1 MSYLRSL
8 WNVMRKELAQTL
20 RDRQMVFTLLVAP
33 LIQLV
38 AAGYAVGVT
47 LDHIPTVIC
56 DEDDTHA
63 SRDLVD
69 AFFANAS
76 FKRQDQVA
84 NPEAANAM
92 LESGGAAVALIVPRG
107 FALRLARRDDP
118 EVQVLVDGT
127 DPIRAQVAVSHA
139 SQFLQRHGLDAP
151 TLRPGRSG
159 PTLVPR
165 ILYNPRLSNA
175 VYMVPG
181 SVTIFLL
188 NITLL
193 MTAMGLTREKEDGTL
208 EQVLVTPIRP
218 SILLAGKSM
227 SFLLFG
233 AVDVVAM
240 LVVGSLVF
248 AVPLNGSFAVIG
260 LGAFLYL
267 ISTLGIGILIA
278 TASSSQTQAIMGAFA
293 FFLPA
298 LLMSG
303 FLSPIESMPRWL
315 QPVTLLNPLRHF
327 NEIMRGC
334 LLKAATAADLARQ
347 LIALALIGAVAIV
360 VSIKHFHKRSA

>member
-1 MSYLRSL
+1 MSYLGSL
-8 WNVMRKELAQTL
+8 WNVTRKELTQTL

-38 AAGYAVGVT
+38 VVGYAFGVT
-47 LDHIPTVIC
+47 VDHIPTVVF
-56 DEDDTHA
+56 DEDESRA

-69 AFFANAS
+69 SFLANAS
-76 FKRQDQVA
+76 FARQGEAA
-84 NPEAANAM
+84 NPEAADAM
-92 LESGGAAVALIVPRG
+92 LESGDAAVALFVPRG
-107 FALRLARRDDP
+107 FGVRRGRGDDP
-118 EVQVLVDGT
+118 EVQVLIDGT
-127 DPIRAQVAVSHA
+127 EPMRARVAVSHVT
-139 SQFLQRHGLDAP
+139 QFLQRHGMGAP
-151 TLRPGRSG
+151 TPPSRSG

-165 ILYNPRLSNA
+165 ILYNPGLSYA
-175 VYMVPG
+175 MYMVPG
-181 SVTIFLL
+181 TLSIFLL

-218 SILLAGKSM
+218 AIFLAGKSM

-267 ISTLGIGILIA
+267 VSTLGIGILIA

-293 FFLPA
+293 FFMPA

-303 FLSPIESMPRWL
+303 SLSPIESMPRWL
-315 QPVTLLNPLRHF
+315 QPLTLLNPMRHF

-334 LLKAATAADLARQ
+334 LLKGATAADVGRQ
-347 LIALALIGAVAIV
+347 LIALALIGAAAVA
-360 VSIKHFHKRSA
+360 VSIKRFHKRSA